1 MKKHPRLALNLSPF
15 VAAGAFVSSVAESVR
30 QYRARGD
37 ECIVSSPLSGVDWG
51 QSAGDEVAMSAS
63 IIDGRALAQR
73 LQAQL
78 TQDVIELRE
87 RSGVTPQL
95 AALLAGDDPA
105 SAQYVRMK
113 RRACERVGIKSLTRE
128 LDANSSQAEVE
139 AIVHAFNANPA
150 VHGILVQLPLPPQ
163 IDEQRALALVSLE
176 KDVDGFHPVH
186 IGQLVMKGREPA
198 FAPATPSGVMAM
210 LADADVSLAGAHAV
224 VLGRSNIVGL
234 PVAMMLQ
241 KANATVTICHSHTR
255 DLPAL
260 VRQADV
266 LIAALGRSRFVQ
278 ADWLKPGVTVIDVG
292 TNRIEDPSKERGWR
306 WVGDVDFEN
315 AREVAGAISRVPGG
329 VGPMT
334 ITMLLQHTLLAAR
347 RSVGLA
353 L

>member
-1 MKKHPRLALNLSPF
+1 
-15 VAAGAFVSSVAESVR
+15 
-30 QYRARGD
+30 
-37 ECIVSSPLSGVDWG
+37 
-51 QSAGDEVAMSAS
+51 MSAR
-63 IIDGRALAQR
+63 IIDGRELAQR

-78 TQDVIELRE
+78 AQDVIVLRE
-87 RSGVTPQL
+87 RRGVTPRL

-113 RRACERVGIKSLTRE
+113 RRACERVGIESQTQE
-128 LDANSSQAEVE
+128 LDAGSSQAEVE
-139 AIVHAFNANPA
+139 AIVGAFNEDTK
-150 VHGILVQLPLPPQ
+150 VHGILVQLPLPSQ

-186 IGQLVMKGREPA
+186 IGQLAMKGREPA
-198 FAPATPSGVMAM
+198 FAPATPSGVMVM
-210 LADADVSLAGAHAV
+210 LSDAGVNLAGAHAV

-234 PVAMMLQ
+234 PLAMMLQ
-241 KANATVTICHSHTR
+241 KANATVTLCHSHTR

-266 LIAALGRSRFVQ
+266 LIAALGRPLFVQ
-278 ADWLKPGVTVIDVG
+278 AGWLKPGVTVIDVG
-292 TNRIEDPSKERGWR
+292 TNRIDDPSTERGWR

-334 ITMLLQHTLLAAR
+334 ITMLLQHTLQAAQ

-353 L
+353 Q

>member
-1 MKKHPRLALNLSPF
+1 
-15 VAAGAFVSSVAESVR
+15 
-30 QYRARGD
+30 
-37 ECIVSSPLSGVDWG
+37 
-51 QSAGDEVAMSAS
+51 MSAR
-63 IIDGRALAQR
+63 IIDGRELAQR
-73 LQAQL
+73 LQTQL
-78 TQDVIELRE
+78 AQDVIVLRE
-87 RSGVTPQL
+87 RSGVTPRL

-113 RRACERVGIKSLTRE
+113 RRACERVGIESQTQE
-128 LDANSSQAEVE
+128 LDAGSSQAEVE
-139 AIVHAFNANPA
+139 AIVGAFNEDTK

-186 IGQLVMKGREPA
+186 IGQLAMKGREPA
-198 FAPATPSGVMAM
+198 FAPATPSGVMVM
-210 LADADVSLAGAHAV
+210 LSDAGVNLAGAHAV

-234 PVAMMLQ
+234 PLAMMLQ
-241 KANATVTICHSHTR
+241 KANATVTLCHSHTR

-266 LIAALGRSRFVQ
+266 LIAALGRPRFVQ

-292 TNRIEDPSKERGWR
+292 TNRIDDPSTERGWR

-315 AREVAGAISRVPGG
+315 AREVAGAISSVPGG

-334 ITMLLQHTLLAAR
+334 ITMLLQHTLQAAQ

-353 L
+353 Q